1 MKYIKQFESNN
12 FKLTI
17 DNNYCWLIYGD
28 VKGILKIYH
37 KIEKPNKNKIK
48 TGLEQSL
55 KNDYYDATGAYLFC
69 EKAPT
74 NFSFWAFCG
83 TQDQNDAK
91 QYIIDKKFQL
101 QGELKLVDNKIIL
114 DTLEITR
121 DKFNI

>member
-55 KNDYYDATGAYLFC
+55 KNDTAFFHIENSCLIPFIS
-69 EKAPT
+69 T
-74 NFSFWAFCG
+74 NHF
-83 TQDQNDAK
+83 
-91 QYIIDKKFQL
+91 
-101 QGELKLVDNKIIL
+101 IL
-114 DTLEITR
+114 
-121 DKFNI
+121 